1 MIWQPFIIFS
11 ADFLQSVLD
20 HIAINIF
27 ILEQLFD
34 AFYMLFGALGYFFP
48 ITELMPI
55 LRISIAISVARIF
68 VAVIRFFKGFIP
80 TMGG

>member
-1 MIWQPFIIFS
+1 MIWQPFIIFG

-20 HIAINIF
+20 HIAFEIF
-27 ILEQLFD
+27 IPEQLFD
-34 AFYMLFGALGYFFP
+34 AFYFLFGALGYFFP

-55 LRISIAISVARIF
+55 LRISVAVAVSRIF
-68 VAVIRFFKGFIP
+68 IACLRFCKGFVP